1 MLKFVKYTC
10 CVLLLLMSF
19 SCGDNLLFKSEKKIK
34 QEVQG
39 VWENI
44 LLNQMQSREYWAL
57 ENGNIYLLELNG
69 NKFDTI
75 DAGQYSID
83 AKLAKAYIDI
93 RDFTST
99 QALLSDYNSRWSI
112 IELTDDLLYITT
124 RQSGGLLQ
132 KEFLRFQ

>member
-1 MLKFVKYTC
+1 MK
-10 CVLLLLMSF
+10 
-19 SCGDNLLFKSEKKIK
+19 NLLRVFLLFIFVMASSSCDELIFKSEKKIK
-34 QEVQG
+34 QEIQG

-69 NKFDTI
+69 AKFDTI
-75 DAGQYSID
+75 DKGFYSID
-83 AKLAKAYIDI
+83 AKLSKAYIDI
-93 RDFTST
+93 RDFTSI
-99 QALLSDYNSRWSI
+99 QAQLSDYNARWSI
-112 IELTDDLLYITT
+112 IELGDDVLYLTT